1 MVIVPSVIFSYPSG
15 RVVEEVAVVVVV
27 ALVVEDMAAVMTLF
41 GNDVFA
47 PTTPS

>member
-15 RVVEEVAVVVVV
+15 RLVEEVEVDS
-27 ALVVEDMAAVMTLF
+27 LVVEDMAAVMTLI
-41 GNDVFA
+41 GDDVFA